1 MIPIL
6 IGCSVNSISSE
17 GRPCALG
24 SKDTCG
30 SGTYCD
36 PISERC
42 RRALDGAISNDDFDV
57 RHDGGSDVGQDIP
70 SSLQDALSD
79 IALDGVV
86 PDAGVDA
93 PRDLG
98 QDVLID
104 MPIPDVFIPIDQP
117 IADQPS
123 SDSPPPILLQLA
135 PIADTHVKAEFPT
148 SNYGNE
154 NNLRLRATDYYIFLK
169 FQVSGLSGPAKEAKL
184 RLFVI
189 DISPQGGSVFS
200 VSNNYGNWQTPW
212 TELGIYWNN
221 APAVTGSPIGS
232 FSPPKLNT
240 WVEADITSAI
250 QGNGTYSFAI
260 ATGSIDSVIYNSKEA
275 PTNRPVLVIK

>member
-1 MIPIL
+1 M
-6 IGCSVNSISSE
+6 
-17 GRPCALG
+17 
-24 SKDTCG
+24 
-30 SGTYCD
+30 
-36 PISERC
+36 
-42 RRALDGAISNDDFDV
+42 
-57 RHDGGSDVGQDIP
+57 
-70 SSLQDALSD
+70 
-79 IALDGVV
+79 
-86 PDAGVDA
+86 
-93 PRDLG
+93 
-98 QDVLID
+98 
-104 MPIPDVFIPIDQP
+104 
-117 IADQPS
+117 
-123 SDSPPPILLQLA
+123 
-135 PIADTHVKAEFPT
+135 
-148 SNYGNE
+148 
-154 NNLRLRATDYYIFLK
+154 
-169 FQVSGLSGPAKEAKL
+169 
-184 RLFVI
+184 I